1 MLPPPA
7 RRFVLSVAL
16 LLLGLVLSACSGMY
30 HANAMIG
37 PDLQPHVT
45 TGVSIPFGK

>member
-7 RRFVLSVAL
+7 RRLLWSAAL
-16 LLLGLVLSACSGMY
+16 LLLGLALGACRGMY

-45 TGVSIPFGK
+45 TGVSIPFA